1 MTTWITPD
9 GITSVTPLAGAE
21 ATKINLLLGNIGG
34 CIGETSALAL
44 IIGGILLIS
53 LKIIDWKIPV
63 LYIGTGGDVKVDTVS
78 GDAVTFKNL
87 ADGSVLAVQVKKVY
101 NTGTDATDII
111 ALY

>member
-1 MTTWITPD
+1 MGFVPTNKVTQQAIKAVEVNP
-9 GITSVTPLAGAE
+9 SVLETLVIPGA
-21 ATKINLLLGNIGG
+21 
-34 CIGETSALAL
+34 
-44 IIGGILLIS
+44 
-53 LKIIDWKIPV
+53 V